1 MTDEGVTVRLNQQQL
16 ELVDRT
22 VERGEASDRE
32 ALFRRALRE
41 FWQAQSGREAG
52 TPGRG

>member
-1 MTDEGVTVRLNQQQL
+1 MAEQTVTVRLNRQQL

-22 VERGEASDRE
+22 VERGEAPDRE

-41 FWQAQSGREAG
+41 YWQAQSGHAAG
-52 TPGRG
+52 KEG

>member
-1 MTDEGVTVRLNQQQL
+1 MSEEAVKVRLNQQQL
-16 ELVDRT
+16 ELVDHT

-41 FWQAQSGREAG
+41 FWQAQSEAS
-52 TPGRG
+52 TKDRR